1 VKVNKQIFQ
10 PVSYETFPQ
19 KWLSILDK
27 TTDCL
32 GELVKKLEVM
42 MEKEDRRVARTRRL
56 LKAALIEVIDEQA
69 YEKITIRDIT
79 DRADIGYATFFRHY
93 DGVDGLMLEIFTGII
108 EEIESLPETHGE
120 DYFEQEGYQLF
131 EHVAKNRSLYRG
143 ILDSHTFTRK
153 LRDHIRTTVRKHIDS
168 HAEEISSSEIPI
180 DVAAQHMV
188 SSLLGLIDW
197 WLAEDI
203 PYPIERMAMIYDR
216 LIIQATWDVLRS

>member
-1 VKVNKQIFQ
+1 MQTFRHG
-10 PVSYETFPQ
+10 SYETFPQ

-27 TTDCL
+27 IADYMA
-32 GELVKKLEVM
+32 EPVKKLEVM
-42 MEKEDRRVARTRRL
+42 MEKEDRRIARTRRL
-56 LKAALIEVIDEQA
+56 LKAALIELIDEQA

-93 DGVDGLMLEIFTGII
+93 DGVDDLMLEIFSGII
-108 EEIESLPETHGE
+108 EELESLPGTHGE

-153 LRDHIRTTVRKHIDS
+153 LQVHIRNNVQKHLDS
-168 HAEEISSSEIPI
+168 HAEEITSPQIPMEI
-180 DVAAQHMV
+180 AAQHMV

-197 WLAEDI
+197 WLTENA
-203 PYPIERMAMIYDR
+203 PYSLERMAMIYDR

>member
-1 VKVNKQIFQ
+1 MQTFRHG
-10 PVSYETFPQ
+10 SYETFPK

-27 TTDCL
+27 IADYMA
-32 GELVKKLEVM
+32 EPVKKLEVM
-42 MEKEDRRVARTRRL
+42 MEKEDRRIARTRRL
-56 LKAALIEVIDEQA
+56 LKAALIELIDEQA

-93 DGVDGLMLEIFTGII
+93 DGVDDLMLEIFSGII

-120 DYFEQEGYQLF
+120 GYFEQEGYLLF

-143 ILDSHTFTRK
+143 ILDSYTFAGK
-153 LRDHIRTTVRKHIDS
+153 LRDHIRNTVRKHIDS

-180 DVAAQHMV
+180 DIAAQHMV

-197 WLAEDI
+197 WLTENA
-203 PYPIERMAMIYDR
+203 PYSLERMAMIYDR